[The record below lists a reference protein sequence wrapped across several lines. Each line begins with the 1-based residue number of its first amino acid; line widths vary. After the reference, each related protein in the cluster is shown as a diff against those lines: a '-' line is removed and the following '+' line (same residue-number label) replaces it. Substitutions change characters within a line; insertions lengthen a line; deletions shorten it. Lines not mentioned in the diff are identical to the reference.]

1 MGYTSYTRHMKKK
14 EALHMLNDTA
24 GRWIEGQELTVFAS
38 LPFHERLKW
47 VREEL
52 NKVYVGDYSVKKVA
66 ATSGVIS
73 HMGLYNMESNENE
86 DSRPRPQ
93 KLQGLAE
100 FYQVPISIFS
110 ANAPD
115 RFFLGKQYE
124 NGEGTANIRGAS
136 YTVEIN
142 FSLRSP
148 EGAETMNKWLSLNM
162 RHMDAEEL
170 LFRIQNELDIIQKR
184 LDQQRKLDDAY
195 DLLTK
200 K

>member
-1 MGYTSYTRHMKKK
+1 MIYD
-14 EALHMLNDTA
+14 NA
-24 GRWIEGQELTVFAS
+24 GRWIEGQELAEFAS

-66 ATSGVIS
+66 VTSGVIS
-73 HMGLYNMESNENE
+73 HMGLYNMESNE

-93 KLQGLAE
+93 KLQGLAD
-100 FYQVPISIFS
+100 FYQVPISIFT

-124 NGEGTANIRGAS
+124 DGEGTSDIRGAN

-142 FSLRSP
+142 FSLRTP
-148 EGAETMNKWLSLNM
+148 EGAETIHESLSLKM

-170 LFRIQNELDIIQKR
+170 LSRLQNELSLVQKR
-184 LDQQRKLDDAY
+184 LDQQRKLDEAY